1 MSKSENVTST
11 LMRVRTVIEA
21 ERLAPT
27 VGDLTNALASGSYG
41 AALDHLADLQLRIG
55 HMSTIVTILRDWDRT
70 RERLTRKEV
79 HGRTA
84 TQAIHR
90 SARAGG
96 ID

>member
-1 MSKSENVTST
+1 MHRTRSPST
-11 LMRVRTVIEA
+11 ELTLVRTVIEA
-21 ERLAPT
+21 QRLAPI
-27 VGDLTNALASGSYG
+27 VERLTEALASGSYG

-55 HMSTIVTILRDWDRT
+55 HMATIVTILRDWERMS
-70 RERLTRKEV
+70 ERLTRKEV

-96 ID
+96 TH